1 MGPETFAKQLVVALR
16 ADSYVVDGTTITME
30 FSAGSTADGEGQC
43 RIAAA
48 TVGGNATVVLAYPD
62 GEFPCA

>member
-30 FSAGSTADGEGQC
+30 FTGGSTADGDKQC
-43 RIAAA
+43 GIAAA
-48 TVGGNATVVLAYPD
+48 TVGANATVVLAYPD
-62 GEFPCA
+62 GEFACE